1 MVPAKQKAAE
11 HMAITHMFH
20 HVWSHMEYSIG
31 TFNILNK
38 KLLAFQVHC
47 YTSPHYLG
55 TRESGDARVD

>member
-1 MVPAKQKAAE
+1 
-11 HMAITHMFH
+11 MAITHMFH

-38 KLLAFQVHC
+38 KLLVFQVHC
-47 YTSPHYLG
+47 YTSPHHLG